1 MKKKIISIIIN
12 DLTKFFSLS
21 TIFSLLIIYIY
32 ISYKNIRFD
41 LTSDKRY
48 TLSSSSIKTIKSI
61 NDPVNFKIFL
71 SGELPP
77 GMKYL
82 KSEINR
88 IMIDIKN
95 YNKKNI
101 KYEFVDLDNLSDNEK
116 NLYIDKL
123 ISKNINPTDLVY
135 NTDKGRI
142 IKRIFPGILIN
153 SGDKEE
159 SILLLTG
166 DKNFSPSEIINQS
179 IENLE
184 FEIVSSL
191 FFLSQSVNKRIGY
204 ITGHNELNNIEI
216 SSIRSILEKKYHFE
230 IINIENSFDRID
242 DFNLLIVAK
251 PKSSFSMKHK
261 YFLDQFLMNGGRILF
276 LVDALGVNLN
286 DSSIYE
292 NLAYEYDHKLDDL
305 FYKYGIRIN
314 KNYIKDFNSALFPIV
329 IGNFGNNPNIVPLP
343 FPFFPEISNFSNHS
357 IVKNLGSIITK
368 FVSSIDTVNN
378 NNLIKKTPLLFTSD
392 FSYVDNFPVVINLND
407 LAKNLDQ
414 SDFYDKSKLIGI
426 LLEGKFSSYFNNRL
440 FDFKIKDK
448 SFLSNSS
455 ETKIVVI
462 SDGDIIRNDIV
473 NGNAIELGNDIYQK
487 KKYANKELIENII
500 FYLLEDD
507 DLIDT
512 KMKDLNYYQLDKN
525 KVNKYKMT
533 FQYFNLLIPIIFCL
547 IIFILR
553 YFYRKNKYIFN
564 K

>member
-32 ISYKNIRFD
+32 FSYKNIRFD

-88 IMIDIKN
+88 IMIDIKD

-116 NLYIDKL
+116 NLFIDKL

-204 ITGHNELNNIEI
+204 ITGHNELDNLEI

-407 LAKNLDQ
+407 LSQNLDQ

-440 FDFKIKDK
+440 FDFKIKNK

-525 KVNKYKMT
+525 KVNKYKLT

>member
-1 MKKKIISIIIN
+1 MKKNFVSLILT

-21 TIFSLLIIYIY
+21 TIFFFVILYIFF
-32 ISYKNIRFD
+32 SYKNTRFD

-48 TLSSSSIKTIKSI
+48 TLSTSSIKIIKNI
-61 NDPVNFKIFL
+61 NAPVNFQIFL
-71 SGELPP
+71 SGDLPP

-82 KSEINR
+82 KSQINR
-88 IMIDIKN
+88 IMMDIKDH
-95 YNKKNI
+95 NKKNI
-101 KYEFVDLDNLSDNEK
+101 TYQFIDLDNFSNKEK
-116 NLYIDKL
+116 NSYIEKL
-123 ISKNINPTDLVY
+123 ISNNINPTDLVY
-135 NTDKGRI
+135 NSEKGRI

-184 FEIVSSL
+184 FQIISSL
-191 FFLSQSVNKRIGY
+191 FFISQSFNKRIGF
-204 ITGHNELNNIEI
+204 ITGHDELDFLEI
-216 SSIRSILEKKYHFE
+216 SSIRSSLSKKYHFE

-251 PKSSFSMKHK
+251 PKSTFSMKDK
-261 YFLDQFLMNGGRILF
+261 FFLDQFLMSGGRILF
-276 LVDALGVNLN
+276 LIDALGVNLN

-305 FYKYGIRIN
+305 LYKYGIRIN
-314 KNYIKDFNSALFPIV
+314 KNYIKDFNSALFPVV

-343 FPFFPEISNFSNHS
+343 FPFFPEISNFGNHS
-357 IVKNLGSIITK
+357 VVKNLGSIITK

-378 NNLIKKTPLLFTSD
+378 DNLIKKTPLLYSSD
-392 FSYVDNFPVVINLND
+392 FSFVDNFPVVINLND

-414 SDFYDKSKLIGI
+414 SDFYDTSKLIGI

-440 FDFKIKDK
+440 FDYKIKNK
-448 SFLSNSS
+448 NFLSNSS

-473 NGNAIELGNDIYQK
+473 KNKAIELGNDIYQK
-487 KKYANKELIENII
+487 KKYANKELIQNII

-507 DLIDT
+507 NLIDA
-512 KMKDLNYYQLDKN
+512 KMKDFTYYQLDKN
-525 KVNKYKMT
+525 KVSKHKLS
-533 FQYFNLLIPIIFCL
+533 FQYFNLLLPIIFCL

-553 YFYRKNKYIFN
+553 YFYRKNKYNFKN
-564 K
+564 

>member
-12 DLTKFFSLS
+12 DLTQFFSLS
-21 TIFSLLIIYIY
+21 TIFSLLVIYIY

-82 KSEINR
+82 KSEINW

>member
-1 MKKKIISIIIN
+1 MKIKIFSIILD
-12 DLTKFFSLS
+12 DLTKLFSAS
-21 TIFSLLIIYIY
+21 TILFLLILYIFF
-32 ISYKNIRFD
+32 SYKNTRFD
-41 LTSDKRY
+41 FTSDKRY
-48 TLSSSSIKTIKSI
+48 TLSTSSIKTIKSI
-61 NDPVNFKIFL
+61 NNPVSFKIFL
-71 SGELPP
+71 SGDLPP
-77 GMKYL
+77 GMRYL

-88 IMIDIKN
+88 IMIDIKDH
-95 YNKKNI
+95 NKKHI
-101 KYEFVDLDNLSDNEK
+101 SYQFIDLDNLSDKEK
-116 NLYIDKL
+116 NSYIDKL

-184 FEIVSSL
+184 FEIVSNL
-191 FFLSQSVNKRIGY
+191 FFLSQQVSKRIGY
-204 ITGHNELNNIEI
+204 ITGHNELDNLEI
-216 SSIRSILEKKYHFE
+216 TSIRSILEKKYHFE

-242 DFNLLIVAK
+242 DFNLLIIAK

-276 LVDALGVNLN
+276 LVDALGINLN
-286 DSSIYE
+286 DASISE

-343 FPFFPEISNFSNHS
+343 FPFFPEISNFGNHS

-378 NNLIKKTPLLFTSD
+378 DNLIKKTPLLFTSD
-392 FSYVDNFPVVINLND
+392 FSFVDNFPVVINLNE

-414 SDFYDKSKLIGI
+414 SDFYDTSKLIGI
-426 LLEGKFSSYFNNRL
+426 LLEGKFSSYFSNRL
-440 FDFKIKDK
+440 FDFNIKNK
-448 SFLSNSS
+448 TFISNSS
-455 ETKIVVI
+455 ETKMVVI

-473 NGNAIELGNDIYQK
+473 KDKAIELGNDIYQK
-487 KKYANKELIENII
+487 KKYANKELIQNII

-507 DLIDT
+507 NLIDT

-525 KVNKYKMT
+525 KVKKYKLV
-533 FQYFNLLIPIIFCL
+533 FQYFNILLPIIFCI
-547 IIFILR
+547 IIFVLR
-553 YFYRKNKYIFN
+553 YYYRKNKYIFKN
-564 K
+564 

>member
-1 MKKKIISIIIN
+1 MKKKIISLILN
-12 DLTKFFSLS
+12 DLNKFFGLS
-21 TIFSLLIIYIY
+21 TILSLLIIYIY
-32 ISYKNIRFD
+32 FSYKNIRFD

-88 IMIDIKN
+88 IMIDIKDH
-95 YNKKNI
+95 NKKNI

-204 ITGHNELNNIEI
+204 ITGHNELDNLEI

-343 FPFFPEISNFSNHS
+343 FPFFPEISNFGNHS

-378 NNLIKKTPLLFTSD
+378 SSLIKKTPLLFTSD

-407 LAKNLDQ
+407 LSQNLDQ

-525 KVNKYKMT
+525 KVNKYKLT

>member
-525 KVNKYKMT
+525 KVNKYKLT

>member
-1 MKKKIISIIIN
+1 MKNKIFSIILN

-21 TIFSLLIIYIY
+21 TIFFFFILYIFF
-32 ISYKNIRFD
+32 SYKNTRFD

-48 TLSSSSIKTIKSI
+48 TLSTSSIKTIKSI
-61 NDPVNFKIFL
+61 NTPVSFKIFL
-71 SGELPP
+71 SGDLPP
-77 GMKYL
+77 GMRYL

-88 IMIDIKN
+88 IMIDIKDH
-95 YNKKNI
+95 NKKNI

-116 NLYIDKL
+116 NLFIDKL

-135 NTDKGRI
+135 NTEKGRI
-142 IKRIFPGILIN
+142 IKRVFPGILIN
-153 SGDKEE
+153 SGNKEE

-191 FFLSQSVNKRIGY
+191 FFLSQSINKKIGY
-204 ITGHNELNNIEI
+204 ITGHNELDNLEI
-216 SSIRSILEKKYHFE
+216 TSIRSALEKKYHFE

-242 DFNLLIVAK
+242 DFNLLIIAK

-276 LVDALGVNLN
+276 LIDALGVNLH

-305 FYKYGIRIN
+305 LYKYGVRIN

-329 IGNFGNNPNIVPLP
+329 IGNFANNPNIVPLP
-343 FPFFPEISNFSNHS
+343 FPFFPEISKFGNHS

-378 NNLIKKTPLLFTSD
+378 ENLIKKTPLMFTSD
-392 FSYVDNFPVVINLND
+392 FSFVDNFPVVINLND
-407 LAKNLDQ
+407 LGKNLDQ

-440 FDFKIKDK
+440 FDFNIKNK
-448 SFLSNSS
+448 SFLSNSP

-473 NGNAIELGNDIYQK
+473 KDKAIELGNDLYQK

-507 DLIDT
+507 NLIDS

-525 KVNKYKMT
+525 KVNKYKLT
-533 FQYFNLLIPIIFCL
+533 FQYFNLLLPIIFCL
-547 IIFILR
+547 IIFVLR
-553 YFYRKNKYIFN
+553 YFYRKNKYIF
-564 K
+564 KK

>member
-12 DLTKFFSLS
+12 DLTQFFSLS

-32 ISYKNIRFD
+32 ISYNNIRFD

-525 KVNKYKMT
+525 KVNKYKLT